1 MDRFEACQRA
11 WDRLTPEDVYGYP
24 DDSREEAIA
33 EAEQECSRLYAAA
46 LAAFPGDWDCVV
58 DDADALAFGG
68 TDALI
73 SETLANWPDL
83 LPLPSVASLR
93 AYARAVVA
101 YAEARSNLD
110 ELEH

>member
-11 WDRLTPEDVYGYP
+11 WDRLMPEDVYGYP

-33 EAEQECSRLYAAA
+33 EAEQECSRLYDAA
-46 LAAFPGDWDCVV
+46 LDAFPGDWDCVV

-68 TDALI
+68 VDSLVV
-73 SETLANWPDL
+73 ETIANWPEDL
-83 LPLPSVASLR
+83 PVPSIPAVV

-110 ELEH
+110 ELEN